1 MREELDE
8 TRKHQQQDE
17 SHGDADPHFAANAG
31 LGYLIIYGQNI
42 FNMSLVMTSLVILT
56 VIAGVMYY
64 AVSLAERYFV
74 PWQRG

>member
-1 MREELDE
+1 VNIGLSLIGTIVGELL
-8 TRKHQQQDE
+8 
-17 SHGDADPHFAANAG
+17 AANSG

-64 AVSLAERYFV
+64 GISLLERSDCR
-74 PWQRG
+74 RG